1 MTFREHSFFYG
12 EKKDSKS
19 LSIAILVALTE
30 DDIDIIRQR
39 DLFFHVLSFFC
50 SFLFL
55 LGTHVKGVLM

>member
-30 DDIDIIRQR
+30 DDIDIICQR
-39 DLFFHVLSFFC
+39 DPFFFM
-50 SFLFL
+50 FLVSSVHFYFY
-55 LGTHVKGVLM
+55 

>member
-39 DLFFHVLSFFC
+39 DLFFSC
-50 SFLFL
+50 S
-55 LGTHVKGVLM
+55 